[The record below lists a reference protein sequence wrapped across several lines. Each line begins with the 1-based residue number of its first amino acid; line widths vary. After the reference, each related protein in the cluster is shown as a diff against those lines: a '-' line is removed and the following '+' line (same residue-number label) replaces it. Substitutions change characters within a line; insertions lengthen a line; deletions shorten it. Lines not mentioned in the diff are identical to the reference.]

1 MLNRQLLMDIIR
13 TKKRFNWKQPSR
25 LVIGGAIGALILVIT
40 VAMQSG
46 GEYKVERNKLLFGIV
61 QRGDLQMSV
70 DGYGV
75 LRSQKQTLLTTLSAA
90 TVQEVIL
97 RPGAPVEE
105 DSIIMRLSNPEL
117 LQEVEAAAIGL
128 EQEKANLRRIE
139 LSNQREMLTEESTLG
154 EINSEVQATS
164 LRREA
169 EEGLAAKGVIPQITF
184 KTTLLAQSQ
193 AQQRLKFQEQRIS
206 QLKRV
211 ATEAKLIQQQQIN
224 QVEARYQ
231 NIKQRAD
238 RLTVKAGMKGVL
250 QRLPVT
256 LGQSVA
262 AGEELALIG
271 SDKDLLALI
280 RITQSKAELL
290 RVGQAAEINTRRETV
305 AGTVTRITPE
315 VRDGTIEVEIVFK
328 DGVPVSARPELNV
341 DARIFVSTLKN
352 SLYVERP
359 INVLSNSKS
368 SVFKLE
374 GNNKLA
380 EREQV
385 VFGEDSGR
393 FIQVLNG
400 AKEKDNFI
408 LSDMTNLR
416 NVNRIKIID

>member
-1 MLNRQLLMDIIR
+1 MDIVR
-13 TKKRFNWKQPSR
+13 VKKKFNWRQPPR
-25 LVIGGAIGALILVIT
+25 LVISGVIATLILIVVFI
-40 VAMQSG
+40 MQSTE
-46 GEYKVERNKLLFGIV
+46 EYKVERNKLLFGVV
-61 QRGDLQMSV
+61 QRGDLQVSV
-70 DGYGV
+70 DGYGI

-105 DSIIMRLSNPEL
+105 GSIIMQLSNPEL
-117 LQEVEAAAIGL
+117 LQEVETAAMGL

-154 EINSEVQATS
+154 EINAEVQSLT

-169 EEGLAAKGVIPQITF
+169 EEGLAAKGVIPQLTF
-184 KTTLLAQSQ
+184 KTTLLMQTH

-206 QLKRV
+206 QLKSV
-211 ATEAKLIQQQQIN
+211 AHEATLIQQQQIN
-224 QVEARYQ
+224 QVDARYQ

-262 AGEELALIG
+262 AGQELALIG

-280 RITQSKAELL
+280 RVTQSKAELL

-305 AGTVTRITPE
+305 AGLVTRITPE
-315 VRDGTIEVEIVFK
+315 VHDGTIEVEIVFK
-328 DGVPVSARPELNV
+328 DGVPTSARPELNV
-341 DARIFVSTLKN
+341 DARIFVSTLKD

-359 INVLSNSKS
+359 VNVLSNSKN
-368 SVFKLE
+368 SVFKIE
-374 GNNKLA
+374 GDNKLA

-385 VFGEDSGR
+385 DFGEDAGR
-393 FIQVLNG
+393 FIQILNG

-408 LSDMTNLR
+408 LSDLTNLR
-416 NVNRIKIID
+416 NVNRLKIID

>member
-1 MLNRQLLMDIIR
+1 MDIVR
-13 TKKRFNWKQPSR
+13 EKKKVTWKTSSR
-25 LVIGGAIGALILVIT
+25 VMIGGAIAAVVLIVFVI
-40 VAMQSG
+40 MQPK
-46 GEYKVERNKLLFGIV
+46 GEHKVQRNKLLIGTV

-70 DGYGV
+70 EGYGV

-97 RPGAPVEE
+97 RPGATVEA

-117 LQEVEAAAIGL
+117 LQDVETAAISL

-139 LSNQREMLTEESTLG
+139 LGNQREMLAEESTLA
-154 EINSEVQATS
+154 EINSEVQAST

-169 EEGLAAKGVIPQITF
+169 EEGLAAKGVIPQITY
-184 KTTLLAQSQ
+184 KTTLLAQAQ
-193 AQQRLKFQEQRIS
+193 AQQRLKFQEQRIN
-206 QLKRV
+206 QLKKV
-211 ATEAKLIQQQQIN
+211 ANEARLIQKQQIN
-224 QVEARYQ
+224 QVEAHYQ

-250 QRLPVT
+250 QRLPVA

-271 SDKDLLALI
+271 SDEDLSALI
-280 RITQSKAELL
+280 RVTQSKAELI
-290 RVGQAAEINTRRETV
+290 RVGQSAEINTRRETV
-305 AGTVTRITPE
+305 AGVVTRITPE
-315 VRDGTIEVEIVFK
+315 VRDGTIEVEIDFK
-328 DGVPVSARPELNV
+328 NGVPTSARPELNV
-341 DARIFVSTLKN
+341 DAHIFVSTLKD

-368 SVFKLE
+368 AVFKLE
-374 GNNKLA
+374 NNNKLA

-385 VFGEDSGR
+385 VFGEDSGK